1 MKDSMVYQATLDM
14 SQRRATRK
22 AIEEALED
30 IPSLKDTFSTA
41 DPYLLT
47 FKDELNNHLSLN
59 LKPYWPSIEKII
71 KDIPREMVLRHAW
84 AIAVKDPIQLA
95 CLYRSAITDNDL
107 KIKNLAVDFHKAKRC
122 RTLNP
127 HFFLKQF

>member
-47 FKDELNNHLSLN
+47 FKDELNNHLSIN

-71 KDIPREMVLRHAW
+71 KEAEEQAKMITN
-84 AIAVKDPIQLA
+84 QLH
-95 CLYRSAITDNDL
+95 LQIT
-107 KIKNLAVDFHKAKRC
+107 
-122 RTLNP
+122 
-127 HFFLKQF
+127 QFMSL

>member
-1 MKDSMVYQATLDM
+1 MKDSMVYKATLDM

-22 AIEEALED
+22 AIEDALED

-47 FKDELNNHLSLN
+47 FKEELNNHLSIN

-71 KDIPREMVLRHAW
+71 KDLQNERI
-84 AIAVKDPIQLA
+84 
-95 CLYRSAITDNDL
+95 N
-107 KIKNLAVDFHKAKRC
+107 
-122 RTLNP
+122 
-127 HFFLKQF
+127 